1 MRHIRA
7 SVAIALLS
15 MLALAAP
22 AIAKPQA
29 TQEAWFSIQPDL
41 TNRLVVFFNIGRDD
55 FCAWQESGFEGD
67 PPVTMLLD
75 GSFSQTPTGAIVF
88 SVGGT
93 SSLELWRMDPDAE
106 ITGPCEDTDGLHEL
120 FAAGSAKYSYHD
132 NDLDHTF
139 SVFELG
145 LSRTNA
151 FGEGAQGM
159 VTDAAGMGWNYSWTA
174 RNVFDKNLDF
184 RDVVQFHPVLSP
196 AG

>member
-1 MRHIRA
+1 MRPIRA
-7 SVAIALLS
+7 SVVFALLS

-22 AIAKPQA
+22 AVAKPEA
-29 TQEAWFSIQPDL
+29 TQEAWFQIYPDVE
-41 TNRLVVFFNIGRDD
+41 NQLVVFFNIGRDD

-75 GSFSQTPTGAIVF
+75 GSFNQTPTGAIVF
-88 SVGGT
+88 SVRGT

-120 FAAGSAKYSYHD
+120 FAAGSANYGYQD
-132 NDLDHTF
+132 NDLDHAF

-145 LSRTNA
+145 LNRSDA
-151 FGEGAQGM
+151 FGEAARGR
-159 VTDAAGMGWNYSWTA
+159 VTDADGMDWNYSWTT
-174 RNVFDKNLDF
+174 RILGDKSFDF
-184 RDVVQFHPVLSP
+184 REVVPFHPVLSP

>member
-15 MLALAAP
+15 MLALVAP
-22 AIAKPQA
+22 AAAKPQA
-29 TQEAWFSIQPDL
+29 TQEAWFSIWPDVE
-41 TNRLVVFFNIGRDD
+41 NQLVVFFNIGRDD
-55 FCAWQESGFEGD
+55 FCAWQASDFEGA
-67 PPVTMLLD
+67 PPVTKLLD

-120 FAAGSAKYSYHD
+120 FAAGSAMYSYHD
-132 NDLDHTF
+132 NDLDHGF

-145 LSRTNA
+145 LRRSDA
-151 FGEGAQGM
+151 FGESAQGR
-159 VTDAAGMGWNYSWTA
+159 VTDAAGMDWNYSWTA
-174 RNVFDKNLDF
+174 RTVGDKSFDF
-184 RDVVQFHPVLSP
+184 RDVAPFHPVLSP